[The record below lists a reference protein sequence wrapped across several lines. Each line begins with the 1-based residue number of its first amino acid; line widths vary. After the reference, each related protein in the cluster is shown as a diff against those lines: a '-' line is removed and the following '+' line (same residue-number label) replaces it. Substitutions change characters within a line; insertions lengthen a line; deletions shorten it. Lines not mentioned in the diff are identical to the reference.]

1 MSENLAFSGKPAII
15 NTVVMLIQGRKILLG
30 TYFGLG
36 NGVCPDVVF

>member
-1 MSENLAFSGKPAII
+1 MSETLAFDGNRAII
-15 NTVVMLIQGRKILLG
+15 TFVMLLQGRKIILG